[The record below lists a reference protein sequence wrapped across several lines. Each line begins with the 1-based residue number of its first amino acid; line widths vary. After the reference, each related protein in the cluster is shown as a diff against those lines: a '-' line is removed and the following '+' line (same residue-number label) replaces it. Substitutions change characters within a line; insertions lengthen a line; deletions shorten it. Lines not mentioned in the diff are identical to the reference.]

1 MLPPYL
7 KVKTLKE
14 NRKKLEK
21 PREYV
26 MNRVSKIK
34 ERFAANAKFRGCSG
48 IRLMVVGHACVSEMI
63 LGSAKMYH
71 KKQ

>member
-1 MLPPYL
+1 
-7 KVKTLKE
+7 
-14 NRKKLEK
+14 
-21 PREYV
+21 